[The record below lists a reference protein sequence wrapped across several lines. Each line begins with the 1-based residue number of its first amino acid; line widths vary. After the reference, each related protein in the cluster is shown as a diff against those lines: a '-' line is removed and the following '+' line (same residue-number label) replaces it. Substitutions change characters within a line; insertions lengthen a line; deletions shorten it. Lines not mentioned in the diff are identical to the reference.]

1 MIKTFS
7 ITDVGKKRQLNQD
20 YVYTSEMPVGKLPNL
35 FIVADG
41 MGGHKAGDYASR
53 CTVETI
59 VEAVSKSELESYE
72 DIIREAIEKA
82 NAAVFEQS
90 ISKEEYNGMG
100 STVVVAT
107 CINEETLLVANV
119 GDSRLYCIGKKMEQI
134 TLDHSYVE
142 EMVRQG
148 KISPADAKNHPDKN
162 IITRAIGVDST
173 VEIDFFHAMLAE
185 EDIILMCSDG
195 LTNMLDDK
203 EIRTV
208 LESRKDIVSKAEE
221 LVNAANRNG
230 GKDNIAVVLV
240 KPFAK

>member
-1 MIKTFS
+1 
-7 ITDVGKKRQLNQD
+7 
-20 YVYTSEMPVGKLPNL
+20 
-35 FIVADG
+35 
-41 MGGHKAGDYASR
+41 
-53 CTVETI
+53 
-59 VEAVSKSELESYE
+59 
-72 DIIREAIEKA
+72 
-82 NAAVFEQS
+82 
-90 ISKEEYNGMG
+90 
-100 STVVVAT
+100 
-107 CINEETLLVANV
+107 
-119 GDSRLYCIGKKMEQI
+119 MEQI